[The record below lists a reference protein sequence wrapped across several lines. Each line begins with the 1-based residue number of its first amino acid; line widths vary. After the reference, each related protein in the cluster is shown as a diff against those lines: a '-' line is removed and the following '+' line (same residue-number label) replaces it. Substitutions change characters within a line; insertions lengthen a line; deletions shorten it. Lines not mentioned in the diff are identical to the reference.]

1 MVNKIDDKIEQRY
14 PVRHIYELNQT
25 TTRIS
30 EIIEFVLTEK
40 SQKTTIRCIE
50 ATNYNFETV
59 FQASKIIIAVSDA
72 EEVMIENISLG
83 KFLRGNTNSFY
94 RRISCISQTDC
105 SIRRNT
111 YRTKY

>member
-40 SQKTTIRCIE
+40 PKTTIRCIE

-83 KFLRGNTNSFY
+83 K
-94 RRISCISQTDC
+94 IS
-105 SIRRNT
+105 
-111 YRTKY
+111 